1 MVPDACKIAKIKPLY
16 KKGKN
21 TDPKNYKPISLLPV
35 VSKIF
40 EKVIHDQTIEIVTKE
55 NILCKFQ
62 SGFREFL
69 STDKAAKEFDSGLL
83 TGMILI
89 A

>member
-1 MVPDACKIAKIKPLY
+1 MVPDACKIAKLKPLY

-55 NILCKFQ
+55 NILCKISQVFENSSPQ
-62 SGFREFL
+62 IRQQRN
-69 STDKAAKEFDSGLL
+69 
-83 TGMILI
+83 LI
-89 A
+89 QDY